1 MIKVCTIG
9 AMRYTPFGGFHEMD
23 LPYLAANG
31 VTIVKDPKDA
41 DVLVSQNRKHLK
53 HFFLKKRN
61 KKKYLIWTLEPRFD
75 TYTEPVRQELFGFVR
90 CHIMNLYTGDVFVS
104 PLSFHA
110 GLITKTLQLL
120 PADFKLPNRNTV
132 GLMSF
137 YKGLSTEKVLFQ
149 GKDVDLIKKRTEIG
163 LYGHAHKVMHVFGK
177 GWPAGVSRED
187 SREGDWVG
195 RKGNIL
201 DPYYFNLSFEN
212 TAAPRYTTEKIWDSI
227 AGYCLPIYYGAGT
240 EIYKLFPENSFIDYA
255 SMEGPAQLFECI
267 AQMSDEEYVA
277 RLNACIKVYNNIS
290 SLGVPFAEQQ
300 RALALDAI
308 VQKLRMMIPA
318 QSVS

>member
-9 AMRYTPFGGFHEMD
+9 AIHYTPFGGFHEMD
-23 LPYLAANG
+23 LPYFESHG
-31 VTIVKDPKDA
+31 ISIVKDPKEA
-41 DVLVSQNRKHLK
+41 DVLMSQNRKHLK
-53 HFFLKKRN
+53 RYFLKHRN

-75 TYTEPVRQELFGFVR
+75 TYTRSLRKELFGLVR

-110 GLITKTLQLL
+110 GKITKTLKPLD
-120 PADFKLPNRNTV
+120 ASFKLPNRTVV

-137 YKGLSTEKVLFQ
+137 YKGLATEKVMFE

-163 LYGHAHKVMHVFGK
+163 LYGHKHELMHVFGK
-177 GWPAGVSRED
+177 GWPEGVSRED

-227 AGYCLPIYYGAGT
+227 AGYCLPIYYGEGS
-240 EIYKLFPENSFIDYA
+240 EIYKIFPENSFIDY
-255 SMEGPAQLFECI
+255 SKMEGPAQLFDFI
-267 AQMSDEEYVA
+267 QQMSEAEYIQ
-277 RLNACIKVYNNIS
+277 RLNSCISVYNNIS
-290 SLGVPFAEQQ
+290 SLGKPFAEQQ
-300 RALALDAI
+300 RLLALEAI
-308 VQKLRMMIPA
+308 VDKLNAITQPL
-318 QSVS
+318 